1 MRIDLFVSPGCPSCP
16 TAREAI
22 RSFVRDH
29 PGVEVHEWDLSAD
42 PGPAVGRGIF
52 ATPTVLLDGVHVVP
66 GVPSASDLTRHL
78 DVSHERRA
86 PPARRPPADS
96 LG

>member
-16 TAREAI
+16 AAREAI
-22 RSFVRDH
+22 RSFAQDH
-29 PGVEVHEWDLSAD
+29 AGVEVHEWDLSAD

-52 ATPTVLLDGVHVVP
+52 ATPTALLDGVHVVP
-66 GVPSASDLTRHL
+66 GVPSASDLARHL
-78 DVSHERRA
+78 DVSRERRVS
-86 PPARRPPADS
+86 PTRRPPADG